1 MSGVIL
7 SGTKYFASRVIFN
20 FGTDASPW
28 AQHDKLARALS
39 GEGVRQM
46 CEYPIE
52 GFTLHG
58 SHLISVKSHATTIH
72 TMPVYTMH
80 LIDRISRASQLF
92 LRPFL
97 ACSTHGVSPFI
108 SCKPFRRLCRAR
120 GGRAIVNENVFEPL
134 SQTSPLLENQA
145 PWTPLN
151 PS

>member
-1 MSGVIL
+1 MCHSSDHSLIMTSWRGPCLV
-7 SGTKYFASRVIFN
+7 GCV
-20 FGTDASPW
+20 
-28 AQHDKLARALS
+28 
-39 GEGVRQM
+39 VQM
-46 CEYPIE
+46 CECPIE

-58 SHLISVKSHATTIH
+58 SRLISVKSHAKTIH

-80 LIDRISRASQLF
+80 LIARISRASQLF

-108 SCKPFRRLCRAR
+108 SCKPFRRLCRDR
-120 GGRAIVNENVFEPL
+120 SGRAIVDENTFEPL